1 MKASSISLFFEDEKV
16 ITDEGTG
23 EKSKKQVPYLINLVD
38 SPGHIDFSSDVSAA
52 VRLCDGC
59 LVVVDAIE
67 GVCTQTLTVLQQ
79 AFQEGVR
86 PILIIN
92 KIDRL
97 CVHLKQSPMAAYLH
111 IRNIIE
117 KVNATISSLYTA
129 EVIRN
134 TSTTVPFSLSPSRPV
149 LRHRQRERRAAFRLS
164 PHQHRSLRQRR
175 PRFPRFHFFTRR
187 LVLLAP
193 PIRRP
198 LRAGAGHQQGQTG
211 QVHVGRFRLQRQ
223 DQERFRLDS
232 RQQRTPDFRQDGPLH
247 HLARLQKRLQAQRRG
262 FAGYFGL
269 PSGLAFPA
277 GMEDRRPRGSRQN
290 YHGTLAPSLPRRSQF
305 PRFHDCEG

>member
-16 ITDEGTG
+16 ITDESTG

-86 PILIIN
+86 PILVIN

-97 CVHLKQSPMAAYLH
+97 CVHLKQTPMAAYLH

-129 EVIRN
+129 EVISN
-134 TSTTVPFSLSPSRPV
+134 TSTTVFSFSLFADPQSYVIDSEKEEQLFVSPLTNTV
-149 LRHRQRERRAAFRLS
+149 LFASAVHGFHVS
-164 PHQHRSLRQRR
+164 P
-175 PRFPRFHFFTRR
+175 F
-187 LVLLAP
+187 
-193 PIRRP
+193 
-198 LRAGAGHQQGQTG
+198 
-211 QVHVGRFRLQRQ
+211 
-223 DQERFRLDS
+223 
-232 RQQRTPDFRQDGPLH
+232 
-247 HLARLQKRLQAQRRG
+247 
-262 FAGYFGL
+262 
-269 PSGLAFPA
+269 
-277 GMEDRRPRGSRQN
+277 
-290 YHGTLAPSLPRRSQF
+290 
-305 PRFHDCEG
+305 

>member
-16 ITDEGTG
+16 ITDESTG

-86 PILIIN
+86 PILVIN

-97 CVHLKQSPMAAYLH
+97 CVHLKQTPMAAYLH

-129 EVIRN
+129 EVISN
-134 TSTTVPFSLSPSRPV
+134 TSTTVLFSLSAHMQSYVIDSEKEEQLFVSPLTNTV
-149 LRHRQRERRAAFRLS
+149 LFASAVHG
-164 PHQHRSLRQRR
+164 
-175 PRFPRFHFFTRR
+175 FHVST
-187 LVLLAP
+187 
-193 PIRRP
+193 
-198 LRAGAGHQQGQTG
+198 
-211 QVHVGRFRLQRQ
+211 
-223 DQERFRLDS
+223 S
-232 RQQRTPDFRQDGPLH
+232 
-247 HLARLQKRLQAQRRG
+247 
-262 FAGYFGL
+262 
-269 PSGLAFPA
+269 
-277 GMEDRRPRGSRQN
+277 
-290 YHGTLAPSLPRRSQF
+290 
-305 PRFHDCEG
+305 